1 MNTLFKFLKSFVYA
15 TRGILFALR
24 TQRNLQIH
32 TMILAVVIIFGFYFN
47 LSVTEWLTITLS
59 SGLVLSSEIFNT
71 AVEDVCNLL
80 KLKLKLDYSATT
92 NARNLAAGA
101 VLISAITAATVGLI
115 IFIPKFAAFIF

>member
-1 MNTLFKFLKSFVYA
+1 MSSLSKFLYSFVYA

-32 TMILAVVIIFGFYFN
+32 TMILTVVIIFGFYFN

-101 VLISAITAATVGLI
+101 VLISAITAAIVGLI